1 MTKFRKGNNSGFP
14 TGTVPYNRQRKTV
27 KPSKSDTTQTVY
39 KRLTRKMTSLVQNI
53 PYKDTDTQCVND
65 TKPAVLL
72 RPRDTAPK
80 IPKTKKSAKKNQSGI
95 WNEKKS
101 LDLLIVRRQC
111 VTNATINQESS
122 NCKRRS
128 ANQKPGR
135 KAAKIN
141 VSAQAALSQ
150 TPLGYTGLRKIVLGC
165 NMPAPSASGLQKRAN
180 KVLPEIINI
189 NKEDMKARRKQ
200 LIEINTL
207 RGRKDPGSVSLQ
219 ADGAYNNA
227 IYSGIGKT
235 PFQPATQVVYSVAEA
250 ETEDKS
256 IIGVVC
262 KNKLCSIHPI
272 KSGEKCT
279 SSCSSNLTF
288 MKSIGDEYTWAKE
301 ALQDL
306 ASDGIEA
313 KHLTTD
319 PDSSAYRAADDLYL
333 ENTTSTEPEHFLDTR
348 HFSNNHRKNIKNNKE
363 LGEIMPAE
371 RCQSE
376 FTQAMEKYGGD
387 FTKVKNKISFTVDAI
402 PACYTGNH
410 ELCRRHSFVCKG
422 GKKFWLSNRAFLPN
436 SFKIR
441 KLDEN
446 LNAIRKCVLYRL
458 SPSALKKTR
467 LNLNTQKVEG
477 FNRSLRRSLPK
488 NVTYTKNFEGRVHSA
503 IHSVNLGPG
512 ESLLVIC
519 KQLGAEISPGSA
531 AEKELKAIQKTDRMQ
546 KAYKKS
552 MKYKKERSNTR
563 KHLYKIYEKH
573 QEEKCY
579 EKNKLMR
586 PVKRTKTQ
594 AEDHPYA
601 KKPRVAVTKKC

>member
-1 MTKFRKGNNSGFP
+1 MWNSVFREHQRLHPNCNGILQWNMEQEEKFGFVNREEAMCDKCNYQSRKFKLYEEVQTK
-14 TGTVPYNRQRKTV
+14 
-27 KPSKSDTTQTVY
+27 
-39 KRLTRKMTSLVQNI
+39 
-53 PYKDTDTQCVND
+53 
-65 TKPAVLL
+65 
-72 RPRDTAPK
+72 
-80 IPKTKKSAKKNQSGI
+80 
-95 WNEKKS
+95 
-101 LDLLIVRRQC
+101 
-111 VTNATINQESS
+111 
-122 NCKRRS
+122 
-128 ANQKPGR
+128 KPGR
-135 KAAKIN
+135 KTAKIN

-180 KVLPEIINI
+180 KVLPEIVNI

-207 RGRKDPGSVSLQ
+207 RRRKDPGTVSLQ

-306 ASDGIEA
+306 ASDVIEA

-363 LGEIMPAE
+363 LGEIMPGRTKKDREKLLNNFALDLAE

-387 FTKVKNKISFTVDAI
+387 LTKVKNKISFIVDAI

-410 ELCRRHSFVCKG
+410 ELCRRHPFVCKG

-446 LNAIRKCVLYRL
+446 LNAIRK
-458 SPSALKKTR
+458 
-467 LNLNTQKVEG
+467 
-477 FNRSLRRSLPK
+477 SLRRSLPK

-563 KHLYKIYEKH
+563 KHLFKIYEKH
-573 QEEKCY
+573 QEEKSY

-594 AEDHPYA
+594 TEDHPYA

>member
-1 MTKFRKGNNSGFP
+1 MQCSF
-14 TGTVPYNRQRKTV
+14 KTV
-27 KPSKSDTTQTVY
+27 SSKPCSTIQGSSVI
-39 KRLTRKMTSLVQNI
+39 TSLSTC
-53 PYKDTDTQCVND
+53 KND
-65 TKPAVLL
+65 IANHLRNCLLQREGLIKNEDDLL
-72 RPRDTAPK
+72 RFRGGSED
-80 IPKTKKSAKKNQSGI
+80 
-95 WNEKKS
+95 
-101 LDLLIVRRQC
+101 
-111 VTNATINQESS
+111 SS
-122 NCKRRS
+122 NRTVNVRLNAIMWNSVFGEHQRLHPNCNGFLQWNMEREEKFGFVNREEAMCDKCTYRS
-128 ANQKPGR
+128 RKFKLYEEVQTKKPGR

-150 TPLGYTGLRKIVLGC
+150 TPLGYTGLMKIVLGC
-165 NMPAPSASGLQKRAN
+165 NMPAPSTSGLQKRAN
-180 KVLPEIINI
+180 KVLPEIVNI
-189 NKEDMKARRKQ
+189 NKKDMKARRKQ
-200 LIEINTL
+200 LIAINTL
-207 RGRKDPGSVSLQ
+207 RGRKDPGS
-219 ADGAYNNA
+219 
-227 IYSGIGKT
+227 
-235 PFQPATQVVYSVAEA
+235 PATQVVYSVAEA
-250 ETEDKS
+250 ETEDKI

-262 KNKLCSIHPI
+262 KNKLCSVHPI

-279 SSCSSNLTF
+279 SACSSNLTF
-288 MKSIGDEYTWAKE
+288 MKSIDEYTWAKE

-306 ASDGIEA
+306 AIDGIEA
-313 KHLTTD
+313 KYLTTD

-348 HFSNNHRKNIKNNKE
+348 HFLNNHRKNIKNNKE
-363 LGEIMPAE
+363 LGEIMPGRTKKDREKLLNNFALDLAE
-371 RCQSE
+371 RSQSE

-387 FTKVKNKISFTVDAI
+387 FVKVKNKISFTVDAI

-441 KLDEN
+441 KLGEN
-446 LNAIRKCVLYRL
+446 LNAIRNYSYV
-458 SPSALKKTR
+458 
-467 LNLNTQKVEG
+467 
-477 FNRSLRRSLPK
+477 
-488 NVTYTKNFEGRVHSA
+488 NFG
-503 IHSVNLGPG
+503 LG

-552 MKYKKERSNTR
+552 IKYKKERSDTR

-579 EKNKLMR
+579 EKNKLLR

-594 AEDHPYA
+594 AQDHPYA
-601 KKPRVAVTKKC
+601 KKQRVAVTKKC

>member
-1 MTKFRKGNNSGFP
+1 
-14 TGTVPYNRQRKTV
+14 
-27 KPSKSDTTQTVY
+27 
-39 KRLTRKMTSLVQNI
+39 MTSLVQNI
-53 PYKDTDTQCVND
+53 PYKDTDTQSVND

-80 IPKTKKSAKKNQSGI
+80 IPKTKKSAKKNQRS
-95 WNEKKS
+95 E
-101 LDLLIVRRQC
+101 D
-111 VTNATINQESS
+111 SS
-122 NCKRRS
+122 NRTVNVRLNAVMWNSVFGEHQRLHPNCNGFLQWNMEQEEKFGFVNREEAMCDKCNYQWRKFKLYEEVQT
-128 ANQKPGR
+128 NKPGR
-135 KAAKIN
+135 KTAKIN

-227 IYSGIGKT
+227 LYSGIGKS
-235 PFQPATQVVYSVAEA
+235 PFQSATQVVYSVAKS
-250 ETEDKS
+250 ETEDNS
-256 IIGVVC
+256 IIGVVF
-262 KNKLCSIHPI
+262 KNKLCSVHPI

-279 SSCSSNLTF
+279 SACSSNLTF
-288 MKSIGDEYTWAKE
+288 IKSIDKYTWAKE
-301 ALQDL
+301 ALPDF

-319 PDSSAYRAADDLYL
+319 PDSSPYRAADDLYL
-333 ENTTSTEPEHFLDTR
+333 ENTTSSEPEHFLDTR
-348 HFSNNHRKNIKNNKE
+348 HFSNNHRKNSKNNKE
-363 LGEIMPAE
+363 LGEIMP
-371 RCQSE
+371 
-376 FTQAMEKYGGD
+376 GW
-387 FTKVKNKISFTVDAI
+387 
-402 PACYTGNH
+402 
-410 ELCRRHSFVCKG
+410 
-422 GKKFWLSNRAFLPN
+422 KKFWLSNRAFLPN

-467 LNLNTQKVEG
+467 LILNTQKVEG
-477 FNRSLRRSLPK
+477 FNRSLHRSLPK

-552 MKYKKERSNTR
+552 MKYKKERSDTR

-579 EKNKLMR
+579 QKNKLMR

-594 AEDHPYA
+594 AEDNPYA
-601 KKPRVAVTKKC
+601 KKPRVAVTKSVNL

>member
-1 MTKFRKGNNSGFP
+1 
-14 TGTVPYNRQRKTV
+14 
-27 KPSKSDTTQTVY
+27 
-39 KRLTRKMTSLVQNI
+39 
-53 PYKDTDTQCVND
+53 
-65 TKPAVLL
+65 
-72 RPRDTAPK
+72 
-80 IPKTKKSAKKNQSGI
+80 
-95 WNEKKS
+95 
-101 LDLLIVRRQC
+101 
-111 VTNATINQESS
+111 
-122 NCKRRS
+122 
-128 ANQKPGR
+128 
-135 KAAKIN
+135 
-141 VSAQAALSQ
+141 
-150 TPLGYTGLRKIVLGC
+150 
-165 NMPAPSASGLQKRAN
+165 
-180 KVLPEIINI
+180 
-189 NKEDMKARRKQ
+189 
-200 LIEINTL
+200 
-207 RGRKDPGSVSLQ
+207 
-219 ADGAYNNA
+219 
-227 IYSGIGKT
+227 
-235 PFQPATQVVYSVAEA
+235 
-250 ETEDKS
+250 
-256 IIGVVC
+256 
-262 KNKLCSIHPI
+262 
-272 KSGEKCT
+272 
-279 SSCSSNLTF
+279 

-348 HFSNNHRKNIKNNKE
+348 HFSNNHRKHIKNNKE
-363 LGEIMPAE
+363 LGEIMPGRTKKDREKLLNNFALDLAE

>member
-1 MTKFRKGNNSGFP
+1 MQTQRKLPRLRKTNFSQLEENILQTEVEKNYAVIKEKHSTSTTNLEKTEYGITSPTKLMLLVLPTGLRRRKGNNSGFP

-80 IPKTKKSAKKNQSGI
+80 IPKTKKSAKKNQRS
-95 WNEKKS
+95 E
-101 LDLLIVRRQC
+101 D
-111 VTNATINQESS
+111 SS
-122 NCKRRS
+122 NRTVNVRLNAIMWNSVFREHQRLHPNCNGFLQWNMEREEKFGFVNREEAMCDKCNYQSRKFKLYEEV
-128 ANQKPGR
+128 QTKKPGR

-272 KSGEKCT
+272 KSGE
-279 SSCSSNLTF
+279 N
-288 MKSIGDEYTWAKE
+288 IGDEYTWAKE

-348 HFSNNHRKNIKNNKE
+348 HFLNNHRKNIKNNKE
-363 LGEIMPAE
+363 LGEIMP
-371 RCQSE
+371 
-376 FTQAMEKYGGD
+376 G
-387 FTKVKNKISFTVDAI
+387 
-402 PACYTGNH
+402 
-410 ELCRRHSFVCKG
+410 
-422 GKKFWLSNRAFLPN
+422 
-436 SFKIR
+436 
-441 KLDEN
+441 
-446 LNAIRKCVLYRL
+446 
-458 SPSALKKTR
+458 
-467 LNLNTQKVEG
+467 
-477 FNRSLRRSLPK
+477 
-488 NVTYTKNFEGRVHSA
+488 
-503 IHSVNLGPG
+503 
-512 ESLLVIC
+512 
-519 KQLGAEISPGSA
+519 
-531 AEKELKAIQKTDRMQ
+531 
-546 KAYKKS
+546 
-552 MKYKKERSNTR
+552 
-563 KHLYKIYEKH
+563 
-573 QEEKCY
+573 
-579 EKNKLMR
+579 
-586 PVKRTKTQ
+586 RTKKR
-594 AEDHPYA
+594 P
-601 KKPRVAVTKKC
+601 

>member
-1 MTKFRKGNNSGFP
+1 
-14 TGTVPYNRQRKTV
+14 
-27 KPSKSDTTQTVY
+27 
-39 KRLTRKMTSLVQNI
+39 MTSLVQNI
-53 PYKDTDTQCVND
+53 PYKDNDTQSAND

-72 RPRDTAPK
+72 RPRDAAPK
-80 IPKTKKSAKKNQSGI
+80 IKKNKEVSKRKIKGRS
-95 WNEKKS
+95 E
-101 LDLLIVRRQC
+101 D
-111 VTNATINQESS
+111 SS
-122 NCKRRS
+122 NRTVNVRLNAIMWNSVFREHQRLHPNCNGFLQWNMEREEKFGFVNREEAMCDKCTYRS
-128 ANQKPGR
+128 RKFKLYEEVQTKKPGR

-165 NMPAPSASGLQKRAN
+165 NMPAPSTSGLQKRAN
-180 KVLPEIINI
+180 KVLPEIVNI
-189 NKEDMKARRKQ
+189 DKKDMKARRKQ
-200 LIEINTL
+200 LIAINTL

-262 KNKLCSIHPI
+262 KNKLCSVHPI

-279 SSCSSNLTF
+279 SACSSNLTF

-348 HFSNNHRKNIKNNKE
+348 HFLNNHRKNIKNDKE
-363 LGEIMPAE
+363 LGEIMPGRTKKDREKLLNNFALDLAE

-376 FTQAMEKYGGD
+376 FTQAMEIYGGD
-387 FTKVKNKISFTVDAI
+387 FVKVKNKISFTVDAI

-422 GKKFWLSNRAFLPN
+422 GKSSGCITELSYQTVLK
-436 SFKIR
+436 S
-441 KLDEN
+441 EN
-446 LNAIRKCVLYRL
+446 WM
-458 SPSALKKTR
+458 KT
-467 LNLNTQKVEG
+467 
-477 FNRSLRRSLPK
+477 
-488 NVTYTKNFEGRVHSA
+488 
-503 IHSVNLGPG
+503 
-512 ESLLVIC
+512 
-519 KQLGAEISPGSA
+519 
-531 AEKELKAIQKTDRMQ
+531 
-546 KAYKKS
+546 
-552 MKYKKERSNTR
+552 
-563 KHLYKIYEKH
+563 
-573 QEEKCY
+573 
-579 EKNKLMR
+579 
-586 PVKRTKTQ
+586 
-594 AEDHPYA
+594 
-601 KKPRVAVTKKC
+601 

>member
-1 MTKFRKGNNSGFP
+1 MRLNAIMWNSVFREHQRLHPNCNGFLQWNMEREEKFGFVNREEAMCDKCNYQSRKFKLYEEVQTK
-14 TGTVPYNRQRKTV
+14 
-27 KPSKSDTTQTVY
+27 
-39 KRLTRKMTSLVQNI
+39 
-53 PYKDTDTQCVND
+53 
-65 TKPAVLL
+65 
-72 RPRDTAPK
+72 
-80 IPKTKKSAKKNQSGI
+80 
-95 WNEKKS
+95 
-101 LDLLIVRRQC
+101 
-111 VTNATINQESS
+111 
-122 NCKRRS
+122 
-128 ANQKPGR
+128 KPGR

-348 HFSNNHRKNIKNNKE
+348 HFLNNHRKNIKNNKE
-363 LGEIMPAE
+363 LGEIMPGRTKKDREKLLNNFALDLAE

-376 FTQAMEKYGGD
+376 FTQAMQKYGGD

>member
-1 MTKFRKGNNSGFP
+1 
-14 TGTVPYNRQRKTV
+14 
-27 KPSKSDTTQTVY
+27 
-39 KRLTRKMTSLVQNI
+39 
-53 PYKDTDTQCVND
+53 
-65 TKPAVLL
+65 
-72 RPRDTAPK
+72 
-80 IPKTKKSAKKNQSGI
+80 
-95 WNEKKS
+95 
-101 LDLLIVRRQC
+101 
-111 VTNATINQESS
+111 
-122 NCKRRS
+122 
-128 ANQKPGR
+128 
-135 KAAKIN
+135 
-141 VSAQAALSQ
+141 
-150 TPLGYTGLRKIVLGC
+150 
-165 NMPAPSASGLQKRAN
+165 
-180 KVLPEIINI
+180 
-189 NKEDMKARRKQ
+189 
-200 LIEINTL
+200 
-207 RGRKDPGSVSLQ
+207 
-219 ADGAYNNA
+219 
-227 IYSGIGKT
+227 
-235 PFQPATQVVYSVAEA
+235 
-250 ETEDKS
+250 
-256 IIGVVC
+256 
-262 KNKLCSIHPI
+262 
-272 KSGEKCT
+272 
-279 SSCSSNLTF
+279 

-319 PDSSAYRAADDLYL
+319 PDSSAYRAADDL
-333 ENTTSTEPEHFLDTR
+333 
-348 HFSNNHRKNIKNNKE
+348 
-363 LGEIMPAE
+363 
-371 RCQSE
+371 
-376 FTQAMEKYGGD
+376 
-387 FTKVKNKISFTVDAI
+387 
-402 PACYTGNH
+402 
-410 ELCRRHSFVCKG
+410 HSFVCKG

>member
-53 PYKDTDTQCVND
+53 PYKDTDTQCVSD
-65 TKPAVLL
+65 AKPAVLL
-72 RPRDTAPK
+72 RPRDTDPK
-80 IPKTKKSAKKNQSGI
+80 IPKTKKSAK
-95 WNEKKS
+95 EKSKKHT
-101 LDLLIVRRQC
+101 LLWHFFLLNFRS
-111 VTNATINQESS
+111 EDSS
-122 NCKRRS
+122 NRTVNVRLNAIMWNSVFREHQRLHPNCNGFLQWNMEREEKFGFVNREEAMCDKCNYQWRKFKLYEEV
-128 ANQKPGR
+128 QTKKPGR

-165 NMPAPSASGLQKRAN
+165 NMPAPSASGLQKRVN
-180 KVLPEIINI
+180 KVLPEIVNI

-200 LIEINTL
+200 LIAINTL
-207 RGRKDPGSVSLQ
+207 RERKDPGSVSLQ

-235 PFQPATQVVYSVAEA
+235 PFQPATQVVYSVAKA

-262 KNKLCSIHPI
+262 KNKLCSVHPI

-279 SSCSSNLTF
+279 SACSSNLTF

-348 HFSNNHRKNIKNNKE
+348 HFQIITEKTSRIIKNW
-363 LGEIMPAE
+363 
-371 RCQSE
+371 
-376 FTQAMEKYGGD
+376 EK
-387 FTKVKNKISFTVDAI
+387 
-402 PACYTGNH
+402 
-410 ELCRRHSFVCKG
+410 
-422 GKKFWLSNRAFLPN
+422 
-436 SFKIR
+436 
-441 KLDEN
+441 
-446 LNAIRKCVLYRL
+446 
-458 SPSALKKTR
+458 
-467 LNLNTQKVEG
+467 
-477 FNRSLRRSLPK
+477 
-488 NVTYTKNFEGRVHSA
+488 
-503 IHSVNLGPG
+503 
-512 ESLLVIC
+512 
-519 KQLGAEISPGSA
+519 
-531 AEKELKAIQKTDRMQ
+531 
-546 KAYKKS
+546 
-552 MKYKKERSNTR
+552 
-563 KHLYKIYEKH
+563 
-573 QEEKCY
+573 
-579 EKNKLMR
+579 
-586 PVKRTKTQ
+586 
-594 AEDHPYA
+594 
-601 KKPRVAVTKKC
+601 